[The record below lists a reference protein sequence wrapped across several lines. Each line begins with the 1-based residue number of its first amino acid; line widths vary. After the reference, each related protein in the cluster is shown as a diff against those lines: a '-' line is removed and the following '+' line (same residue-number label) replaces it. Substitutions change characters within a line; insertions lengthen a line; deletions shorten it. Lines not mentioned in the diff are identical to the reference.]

1 MRTPTLAPNLRTA
14 SIFAVVGTGKVCR
27 AGSISYA

>member
-1 MRTPTLAPNLRTA
+1 LRTA
-14 SIFAVVGTGKVCR
+14 SIFAVVGTGKGCR